1 MRVCPDI
8 TQTWVITVM
17 KTLVN
22 FKVVD
27 LEVPRSIRGGSTIFS
42 NKRGAKKIP
51 QLFVGGFC
59 SLSSS

>member
-8 TQTWVITVM
+8 TQTWVIMVM

-42 NKRGAKKIP
+42 TIKQRLNKAP
-51 QLFVGGFC
+51 QLFG
-59 SLSSS
+59 